1 MSETL
6 QSKECDDTMR
16 RLTGSV
22 LVIGLVLWTATA
34 SLAQGYGGG
43 SDYPTP
49 PPSTAPTAG
58 TDGKV
63 VAQLRTGIEH
73 ARNAAGSG
81 TMASAVSHL
90 GHVLN
95 CIEGTRGRNFNASW
109 GHVCQGQG
117 DGILTDIK
125 GVKNAADLMLVLESA
140 DQLAAS
146 GVKAREL
153 GAVQSA
159 ARGVGALLQ
168 IVLDGTR

>member
-1 MSETL
+1 
-6 QSKECDDTMR
+6 MR

-22 LVIGLVLWTATA
+22 LLLGLVLWTATA
-34 SLAQGYGGG
+34 SLAQSYGGG
-43 SDYPTP
+43 SETPTS
-49 PPSTAPTAG
+49 PPSAPPAAG
-58 TDGKV
+58 GDAKT

-81 TMASAVSHL
+81 AMASAVSHL

-95 CIEGTRGRNFNASW
+95 CIEGARGRNFNASW

-117 DGILTDIK
+117 DGILTAIK
-125 GVKNAADLMLVLESA
+125 GAKNADNLMLVLESA
-140 DQLAAS
+140 DSLAVA
-146 GVKAREL
+146 GVKARDL

-168 IVLDGTR
+168 VVLDGTR